1 MYISATLCKC
11 TSWDCSTSR
20 CQQEQRKAWWS
31 SGRSQ
36 LSHLCVKRHPAP
48 AGGLRRIPSRR
59 LPKQT
64 WFISI
69 SAFWPSGCRAG
80 GRHAWHTA
88 ALCTAMQNGFI
99 QTCSSGCVSKHTLTK
114 EERREIPNLGVS
126 KSLLPASFGPSDYSN
141 CLSQSFFPI
150 KNW

>member
-1 MYISATLCKC
+1 MYIWTTFCKD

-31 SGRSQ
+31 SGRCQ
-36 LSHLCVKRHPAP
+36 LSHLCVKRHPAQ
-48 AGGLRRIPSRR
+48 RRGWRRNPSRR

-80 GRHAWHTA
+80 GRHPWHTA

-99 QTCSSGCVSKHTLTK
+99 QTCSSGCISKHKLTK

-126 KSLLPASFGPSDYSN
+126 KSLSPASFGRSDYSN
-141 CLSQSFFPI
+141 RLSQPFLWI
-150 KNW
+150 KKR